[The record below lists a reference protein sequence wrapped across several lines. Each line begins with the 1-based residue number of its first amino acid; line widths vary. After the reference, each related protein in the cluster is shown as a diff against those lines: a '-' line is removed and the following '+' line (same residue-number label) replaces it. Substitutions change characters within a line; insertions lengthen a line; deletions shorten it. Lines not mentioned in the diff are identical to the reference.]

1 MEFLTAESLNW
12 EAEVLT
18 DYIASPFLFF
28 ISYTPMPNIN
38 LSLTTCQEI
47 FQSPC
52 YIFTHAIQWPWEK
65 YQYFL
70 SWGYWDTERLRNFP
84 RIHSKHQNEALNPES
99 PALGSAFVF
108 RLHLIWRRRTLHTC
122 SLICSQNPF
131 LTWLPVH
138 LTYLVLLLPF
148 WLPPS
153 HSTLLLIVPPCLPDC
168 QNLECPRDLSL
179 DLFFTLT
186 P

>member
-12 EAEVLT
+12 EAEVLK

-108 RLHLIWRRRTLHTC
+108 RLHLIWRRRTLYTPAHSFVLKIL
-122 SLICSQNPF
+122 SLLGFQSTS
-131 LTWLPVH
+131 LTWFSS
-138 LTYLVLLLPF
+138 YLFGFPHPIPLC
-148 WLPPS
+148 S
-153 HSTLLLIVPPCLPDC
+153 
-168 QNLECPRDLSL
+168 
-179 DLFFTLT
+179 
-186 P
+186 